1 MTQDLKNRRTK
12 SSERRSVAPERKR
25 ILPLVLWILGSWI
38 FPLAAE
44 AGSGIVVSLPMAPT
58 KPKSGLTLTIDGR
71 GIDANG
77 YRPIRIKVSPLPP
90 GPFPSDRQLRVVIY
104 PGEYAADSFPKVSQI
119 IELPEGATSAEAVI
133 AIPQTT
139 QWYQFSIETYESGE
153 KLKDLSHEYLGW
165 MSSGYWQW
173 TEAAPAMLIIDERVP
188 PRNKRD
194 GMVAALQTQGA
205 DPAPT
210 YDLPDIRTL
219 AWIFPDP
226 NRNNVNWGALAS
238 SGSGTSPANPRLSD
252 TTMLMQVQTQMGRVE
267 MLPTGELP
275 KRWIDLSQF
284 DVTVISADDLKRLA
298 ADAARFQALREWVR
312 SGATLLVYG
321 AGDEFE
327 RLAEIEKHLALP
339 PLPADPEESEA
350 YRGWTLPDGN
360 RYYMPLQT
368 SWDNLRNP
376 YGQVYGQ
383 PYMTGSY
390 DPPAATT
397 PSQTGR
403 RAPPTKP
410 PFLRRSAGLG
420 SVVAIATDQP
430 FPGTD
435 TDWIWIFNCVPSN
448 QWSWYQRNGMSL
460 YRKNDDF
467 WEFLIPGVG
476 QAPVISFLLLVS
488 LFAAVIGPVNYILLG
503 RVRRLYLLLITVPV
517 GAALITVALFSYA
530 VLTDG
535 LGVRLRTRSFTDLDQ
550 TTGQAAGF
558 ARQSYYASISPSR
571 GLEFPEDCTV
581 FGIAYE
587 PVNGNSRT
595 TSREAIVWDGQQKLQ
610 SGYITSRTTVQY
622 MVLRSAKSD
631 VRLAITPPA
640 SPGQPPRVE
649 NRLGTPI
656 RYLLLRDKRGN
667 YFTASKLPAG
677 ESATLS
683 AADLKAAEE
692 EFQGLA
698 EAVQKRPPEG
708 YNPSDSRES
717 AINFLMPNYN
727 YWNGIDAGTTRP
739 VASASLLESNIAVAF
754 HPVRHPYQPGSYI
767 AVLEGSPVV
776 PAGVPHPREE
786 ASLHVLRG
794 RW

>member
-1 MTQDLKNRRTK
+1 MTEEPKNRRT
-12 SSERRSVAPERKR
+12 ERPESGSASQMRVHC
-25 ILPLVLWILGSWI
+25 IVPLVLWIFGSWI
-38 FPLAAE
+38 LPLGAF
-44 AGSGIVVSLPMAPT
+44 AGSGMVVSLPIAPT
-58 KPKSGLTLTIDGR
+58 KPKSGLTMTIDGR

-77 YRPIRIKVSPLPP
+77 YRPIRIKVAPLPP
-90 GPFPSDRQLRVVIY
+90 GAFPADRQIRVVIY
-104 PGEYAADSFPKVSQI
+104 PGEYAASSFPKVSQI

-139 QWYQFSIETYESGE
+139 QWYQFSVETFESGE

-173 TEAAPAMLIIDERVP
+173 TEASPAILFIDERVP

-194 GMVAALQTQGA
+194 GLVSALQTQGA
-205 DPAPT
+205 DPSPT

-226 NRNNVNWGALAS
+226 NRGNVTWGTLPS
-238 SGSGTSPANPRLSD
+238 PVSGSPAGPKLSD
-252 TTMLMQVQTQMGRVE
+252 TTMLMQIQTQMGRVE
-267 MLPTGELP
+267 MLPIGELP

-284 DVTVISADDLKRLA
+284 DVTLISADDLKRLA
-298 ADAARFQALREWVR
+298 ADAERVRAVREWVR
-312 SGATLLVYG
+312 GGATLLVYG
-321 AGDEFE
+321 TGGEFE
-327 RLAEIEKHLALP
+327 RLAEIEKHLDLTPLP
-339 PLPADPEESEA
+339 PDPEESET
-350 YRGWTLPDGN
+350 YRGWMLPDAS
-360 RYYMPLQT
+360 RYDQPLQT

-376 YGQVYGQ
+376 YRPYGQVYAQ
-383 PYMTGSY
+383 PSMSGSI
-390 DPPAATT
+390 DPAPKA
-397 PSQTGR
+397 TGR

-420 SVVAIATDQP
+420 SVVAIASDQP

-460 YRKNDDF
+460 YRKNDDY

-476 QAPVISFLLLVS
+476 QAPVISFLLLVT
-488 LFAAVIGPVNYILLG
+488 LFAAVIGPMNYILLG

-517 GAALITVALFSYA
+517 GAALVTVALFSYA

-535 LGVRLRTRSFTDLDQ
+535 LGVRLRARSFTDLDQ
-550 TTGQAAGF
+550 TSGQAAGF
-558 ARQSYYASISPSR
+558 ARQSYYAAIAPSR
-571 GLEFPEDCTV
+571 GLEFPEDCTL

-587 PVNGNSRT
+587 PVNGNTRT
-595 TSREAIVWDGQQKLQ
+595 NSQEAIAWDGQQKLQ
-610 SGYITSRTTVQY
+610 DGYITSRTTVQY

-631 VRLAITPPA
+631 VRLAISPA
-640 SPGQPPRVE
+640 SSAGQPPRVE

-656 RYLLLRDKRGN
+656 RYLLLRDKQGD
-667 YFTASKLPAG
+667 YFTASNLAVG
-677 ESATLS
+677 ESATLA
-683 AADLKAAEE
+683 AADLKAAEDQ
-692 EFQGLA
+692 FQSFA
-698 EAVQKRPPEG
+698 QAVEPELPKN

-717 AINFLMPNYN
+717 AINYLMPNYN
-727 YWNGIDAGTTRP
+727 YWSGIDAGTTRP
-739 VASASLLESNIAVAF
+739 VASASLLETNIAVAF

-767 AVLEGSPVV
+767 AVLESSPVV
-776 PAGVPHPREE
+776 PAGVPNPREE

-794 RW
+794 KY